1 MRRATLRRY
10 DSSVNRPDPTHA
22 DDGGE
27 SDGIRA
33 AREYG
38 IDLSLT
44 DYLLSLTP
52 LERLERHDQAL
63 ELIRAARAAG
73 REHYGFDPRS
83 PATPQHPGF
92 GDGIERP

>member
-1 MRRATLRRY
+1 M
-10 DSSVNRPDPTHA
+10 NRPEPT
-22 DDGGE
+22 DFDGRCE
-27 SDGIRA
+27 SAAIRA

-52 LERLERHDQAL
+52 LERLERHEQAL

-83 PATPQHPGF
+83 ALAPDRPAH
-92 GDGIERP
+92 

>member
-1 MRRATLRRY
+1 M
-10 DSSVNRPDPTHA
+10 NRPGQTDA
-22 DDGGE
+22 DDRGE
-27 SDGIRA
+27 SDAIRA

-52 LERLERHDQAL
+52 LERLLRHDQAL

-83 PATPQHPGF
+83 AQTP
-92 GDGIERP
+92 D

>member
-10 DSSVNRPDPTHA
+10 DSSVNRPGLTHT

-27 SDGIRA
+27 SDAIRA

-73 REHYGFDPRS
+73 REHYGFDPR
-83 PATPQHPGF
+83 PAQAP
-92 GDGIERP
+92 DRPSR

>member
-1 MRRATLRRY
+1 M
-10 DSSVNRPDPTHA
+10 NPPDQTDPHER
-22 DDGGE
+22 GE
-27 SDGIRA
+27 SDAIRA

-52 LERLERHDQAL
+52 LERLERHEQAL

-73 REHYGFDPRS
+73 REHYGFDPR
-83 PATPQHPGF
+83 PARAPDQLDNCKGTEH
-92 GDGIERP
+92 E

>member
-1 MRRATLRRY
+1 M
-10 DSSVNRPDPTHA
+10 NCPDPTHA
-22 DDGGE
+22 VNRRE
-27 SDGIRA
+27 SDAIRA

-83 PATPQHPGF
+83 AQTPQLTDVG
-92 GDGIERP
+92 GGMERR

>member
-1 MRRATLRRY
+1 MHRPGQTEAN
-10 DSSVNRPDPTHA
+10 DSR
-22 DDGGE
+22 E
-27 SDGIRA
+27 SDAIRA

-83 PATPQHPGF
+83 PATPQQPGF
-92 GDGIERP
+92 GDGMERP

>member
-1 MRRATLRRY
+1 M
-10 DSSVNRPDPTHA
+10 NRPDPTHA
-22 DDGGE
+22 VNRRE
-27 SDGIRA
+27 SDAIRA

-83 PATPQHPGF
+83 AQAPQQPAF
-92 GDGIERP
+92 GDGVERQ

>member
-1 MRRATLRRY
+1 M
-10 DSSVNRPDPTHA
+10 NRPGENEA
-22 DDGGE
+22 GGNGE
-27 SDGIRA
+27 SDAIRA

-73 REHYGFDPRS
+73 REHYGFDPR
-83 PATPQHPGF
+83 PAATPQQPGF

>member
-1 MRRATLRRY
+1 M
-10 DSSVNRPDPTHA
+10 NRPGLTHT

-27 SDGIRA
+27 SDAIRA

-73 REHYGFDPRS
+73 REHYGFDPR
-83 PATPQHPGF
+83 PAATPQQPGF